1 MDTKIFEK
9 KLGFDRIRELVKNY
23 CVFELGK
30 ELCDDIIYHTD
41 IEWIAKELALTDEF
55 IKTFQLSGEFPT
67 VSYFNLLPALESIR
81 IEGSRLDVQS
91 ALQLK
96 LSLETIYAIHKYLQK
111 LDEVQFP
118 NLRDLTRNHAVQ
130 PFVIEKLQSI
140 FNRFGQIQDSA
151 SVELARIRK
160 EINSKHQSA
169 QKRIHQVLKEAKQMG
184 IVESDTELSMRD
196 GRLLI
201 PIPSG
206 NKRKIKGF
214 IHDESATGKTSFVE
228 PAELFELNNEVRELE
243 IAEQREIS
251 RIMLEL
257 SDFLRPYLPELT
269 QSYFFLARIDF
280 IRAKALFAKNI
291 NAIKPALENES
302 LIEWREAVHPL
313 LLLHFRQ
320 EKKTVVP
327 LSVKLDAGHHIL
339 LISGPNA
346 GGKSVCLKT
355 IGLLQYMLQCG
366 LLVPVSQ
373 DTVFGIFTQ
382 FFVDI
387 GDEQS
392 IDNDLSTYSSHLNNM
407 KGIVRHADNRSLVLL
422 DEFGAGTEPL
432 LGGAIAEAILEE
444 LVGRKTFGVITT
456 HYTNLKHFALSTSG
470 ILNGAMLYDQQKME
484 PLFQL
489 SIGKPG
495 SSFAFEIARKIG
507 LPEAIVQRASTK
519 VGQDYLDFDRLL
531 KQVSKDKKY
540 WENKR
545 KIARTTEK
553 ELSELAEKYR
563 SELEYIEKERKKIIR
578 DSKDEVSQILLT
590 INKKIETAIRE
601 IREEQAEKEK
611 TRKIRSE
618 LEAFTKEVKASLE
631 KEAEGQK
638 LLDLKAKEEANREKL
653 PPAIKK
659 ELQTKKIVQFDES
672 VIRLGDKVKLINE
685 QTVGEVIDMNDK
697 NLVVA
702 FGNLMTSIARSKVVK
717 ISQNEYRQLN
727 RNATPSTS
735 KTGYNAQEKRLN
747 FKHSIDV
754 RGMRVDE
761 AVQTIALYVDD
772 CITFNVTEVKILH
785 GTGNGILRH
794 HIREFLKTNPLIAS
808 LRDEHIEMGG
818 AGITIVRFEA

>member
-9 KLGFDRIRELVKNY
+9 KLGFDRIRELIKDY
-23 CVFELGK
+23 CISELGK
-30 ELCDDIIYHTD
+30 ELVDELIHHTD
-41 IEWIAKELALTDEF
+41 PAEIAAELSLADEF
-55 IKTFQLSGEFPT
+55 VKTFQLPGEFPT

-96 LSLETIYAIHKYLQK
+96 LSLETIYAIHKYLLK
-111 LDEVQFP
+111 LDEALFP
-118 NLRDLTRNHAVQ
+118 NLRDLTREHAVQ
-130 PFVIEKLQSI
+130 PFVIEKLQAI

-151 SVELARIRK
+151 SLELSRIRK
-160 EINSKHQSA
+160 EIHSKHTSA
-169 QKRIHQVLKEAKQMG
+169 QKRIHQVLKEAKQLG

-228 PAELFELNNEVRELE
+228 PAELFELNNEIRELE
-243 IAEQREIS
+243 LAEQREIS

-269 QSYFFLARIDF
+269 QSYYFLGRIDF
-280 IRAKALFAKNI
+280 IRAKALFAANI
-291 NAIKPALENES
+291 HAIKPALINEPY
-302 LIEWREAVHPL
+302 IEWRDAVHPL
-313 LLLHFRQ
+313 LLLHFRP
-320 EKKTVVP
+320 EKKMVVP
-327 LSVKLDAGHHIL
+327 LSVKLDIGHHLL

-355 IGLLQYMLQCG
+355 IGLLQYMFQCG

-373 DTVFGIFTQ
+373 DSVFGIFTH

-407 KGIVRHADNRSLVLL
+407 KGIVRNADDRSLVLL

-444 LVGRKTFGVITT
+444 LVTRRTFGVITT
-456 HYTNLKHFALSTSG
+456 HYTNLKHFALSTPG

-489 SIGKPG
+489 SLGKPG

-507 LPEAIVQRASTK
+507 LPESIIQRASTK

-563 SELEYIEKERKKIIR
+563 SELEYIEKERKKILR
-578 DSKDEVSQILLT
+578 DSKDEVSQILIT
-590 INKKIETAIRE
+590 INKKIESAIRE
-601 IREEQAEKEK
+601 IREEQADKEK

-618 LEAFTKEVKASLE
+618 LDAFTQEVKSSLE
-631 KEAEGQK
+631 KEADGQR
-638 LLDLKAKEEANREKL
+638 LNDLKAKEEANRKKL

-659 ELQTKKIVQFDES
+659 ELQTKKTIQFDES
-672 VIRLGDKVKLINE
+672 IIRPGDKVKLINE

-702 FGNLMTSIARSKVVK
+702 FGNLMTSIARTKVVK

-727 RNATPSTS
+727 RNASPSQAKS
-735 KTGYNAQEKRLN
+735 GYNVQEKRLN

-761 AVQTIALYVDD
+761 AVQTVALYVDD
-772 CITFNVTEVKILH
+772 CISFNVTEVKILH
-785 GTGNGILRH
+785 GTGNGVLRH
-794 HIREFLKTNPLIAS
+794 HLREFLKTNPLIHS
-808 LRDEHIEMGG
+808 LKDEHIELGG
-818 AGITIVRFEA
+818 AGITVVRFEA